1 MNLLKIFKRKT
12 HNSDI
17 KKPELNPLYTNMIKS
32 ITEDVINMDIYK
44 NEFKRQKKEVEKA
57 NASPEMA
64 MDSNCVN
71 SLWSN
76 EVYDLNN
83 PLIAKNSFRG
93 FGILALLVQI
103 PYIQNACEKYA
114 NELMRKGFKFVSID
128 PNDDKL
134 ELIELLNKKWKEFNC
149 NDILLTACLKTL
161 QLGGCQIYPKIKDDK
176 ELLNKKLIINE
187 LTIKPKSLEYFT
199 VIEPIW
205 CVATEINYTKPLEKD
220 YYCPTM
226 YNIMG
231 QSIHS
236 SRLIPIIFSELPQQ
250 IKPLYQFYGKSLTAK
265 MLDSV
270 TKVTEIA
277 DDIAEIIKR
286 YNLTVLG
293 VSLNSANENPDRLI
307 NRIKNFIN
315 CKTNWGVFVHDAK
328 EEKIEQIQMSLVGLD
343 DLLSR
348 FEEMMCIAPQIPAT
362 KMLGISP
369 KGFSTN
375 DESGESNFYDNIDSL
390 RITKLKPIIEQMI
403 HLIMLNEGIEI
414 DHNIA
419 IEFGKLKESTPLE
432 QAQINE
438 INSRRDANYE
448 TSGVL
453 SGEEIRQK
461 VAMDPESGYN
471 SLEID
476 NGDLEDNIEIKEND

>member
-1 MNLLKIFKRKT
+1 MNLFKVFKRKSS
-12 HNSDI
+12 NLDI
-17 KKPELNPLYTNMIKS
+17 TKLNKHALYDNLIPLIAQDK
-32 ITEDVINMDIYK
+32 INMDNYEK
-44 NEFKRQKKEVEKA
+44 EFKRQKETIKKA
-57 NASPEMA
+57 NSTPEMA
-64 MDSNCVN
+64 LDSDCINN
-71 SLWSN
+71 FWSAETYN
-76 EVYDLNN
+76 LNDK
-83 PLIAKNSFRG
+83 LIAKNSFRG
-93 FGILALLVQI
+93 FGYLALLVQI
-103 PYIQNACEKYA
+103 PYILNACDKYA

-134 ELIELLNKKWKEFNC
+134 ELIELLNEKWKKFNC
-149 NDILLTACLKTL
+149 NDILLTASLKTL
-161 QLGGCQIYPKIKDDK
+161 QLGGCQIYPKIKDDEK
-176 ELLNKKLIINE
+176 LLNKKLIINE
-187 LTIKPKSLEYFT
+187 STIKPGSLEYFT

-231 QSIHS
+231 NSIHA
-236 SRLIPIIFSELPQQ
+236 SRLISVIFSELPQQ

-270 TKVTEIA
+270 TKVTEVA

-293 VSLNSANENPDRLI
+293 VSLNSANENPNKLI

-315 CKTNWGVFVHDAK
+315 CKTNWGVFVHDSK

-375 DESGESNFYDNIDSL
+375 DESGENNFYDNIDSL
-390 RITKLKPIIEQMI
+390 RIIKLKPIIEQMM

-438 INSRRDANYE
+438 INSRRDTNYD
-448 TSGVL
+448 TTGIL
-453 SGEEIRQK
+453 SSEEIRQK
-461 VAMDPESGYN
+461 LAMDPESGYN
-471 SLEID
+471 SLEIE
-476 NGDLEDNIEIKEND
+476 NNDLEDDNA